1 MLIVILIGLTLLV
14 TCLKDTPKMRAIM
27 AFIYPAAVFQS
38 IIPAINPDYFHLIAG
53 GFDLLVIV
61 MLAVFFR
68 SGWLV
73 LLLALVSAGSIFVNY
88 YGWMMYEAGR
98 SAQSYDSVF
107 LGIYVFIFAVSL
119 MEWWNIAGASGYH
132 SLVRRIGNIGH

>member
-1 MLIVILIGLTLLV
+1 MLILILIAMTMLV
-14 TCLKDTPKMRAIM
+14 TCFRDSEKMRAIA
-27 AFIYPAAVFQS
+27 AFIYPAAMFQLL
-38 IIPAINPDYFHLIAG
+38 IPCLNPDYFHVVAG

-61 MLAVFFR
+61 MLAMFFR

-73 LLLALVSAGSIFVNY
+73 LLLALISAGSIFVNY

-107 LGIYVFIFAVSL
+107 LGIYLFIFAVSL
-119 MEWWNIAGASGYH
+119 MEWLNIAGAPRYH
-132 SLVRRIGNIGH
+132 SLVRRISNIGH